1 MRNLI
6 IAFMLSYSALLLA
19 CSDTGPAND
28 ATNAPEG
35 ASHGAAGEQPA
46 SSSPAARSAP
56 ADERTVEVGD
66 FEGTVERTEKKNS
79 LAEAAILS
87 DVRTG
92 RHDRFDRVVFEFAGN
107 ELPSYL
113 IEYID
118 KPVRACGSGDVVP
131 LKGDGWLQIRFE
143 PARAHTDE
151 GKPTVAFREL
161 QPMLPNL
168 LEIRST
174 CDFEAQVEWVA
185 GVGSPNAYRVIE
197 LKEPTRLAID
207 IRHK

>member
-1 MRNLI
+1 MRNLV
-6 IAFMLSYSALLLA
+6 IAFLLFVSALLPA
-19 CSDTGPAND
+19 CSEAEPANTTANRPD
-28 ATNAPEG
+28 V
-35 ASHGAAGEQPA
+35 ASHTAGGEQPA
-46 SSSPAARSAP
+46 TSKPAARSAP
-56 ADERTVEVGD
+56 ADERTVEFGD

-79 LAEAAILS
+79 PAEAAILS

-92 RHDRFDRVVFEFAGN
+92 RHDRFDRVVFEFSGN

-143 PARAHTDE
+143 PARAHTEE

-197 LKEPTRLAID
+197 LKDPTRLAVD